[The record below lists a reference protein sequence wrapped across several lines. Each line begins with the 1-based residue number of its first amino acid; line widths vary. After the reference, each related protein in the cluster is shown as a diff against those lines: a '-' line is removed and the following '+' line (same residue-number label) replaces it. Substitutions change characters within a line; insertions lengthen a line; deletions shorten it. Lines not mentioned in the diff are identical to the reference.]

1 MSDPLCYIYYMIMS
15 IYEVQTHDGDATL
28 GWIQGYDDD
37 HAQRVA
43 GNQQSGSRKADAQI
57 GADLQQQTHDDKFG
71 NADAEGTDHESVER
85 AGHE

>member
-28 GWIQGYDDD
+28 GWIQGHDDD

-43 GNQQSGSRKADAQI
+43 ERLYCKGV
-57 GADLQQQTHDDKFG
+57 LVVLCDD
-71 NADAEGTDHESVER
+71 
-85 AGHE
+85 

>member
-1 MSDPLCYIYYMIMS
+1 MSYLLCYIYYMIMS

-43 GNQQSGSRKADAQI
+43 ERLYCKGV
-57 GADLQQQTHDDKFG
+57 LVVLCDD
-71 NADAEGTDHESVER
+71 
-85 AGHE
+85 